1 MNTSSST
8 STSTPLKC
16 SNSNGRI
23 CIINTDNVPH
33 NGNLIQSHIFTIIQ
47 SSFSSS
53 VSSEKKE
60 DFIQFIKDR
69 VVFHNSMVD
78 RIVSQRPDSNGMVPR
93 CEPIPKKALVIEDL
107 SSDLPQVLSSSL
119 EYAEKFGV
127 SSILSYT

>member
-1 MNTSSST
+1 
-8 STSTPLKC
+8 
-16 SNSNGRI
+16 
-23 CIINTDNVPH
+23 
-33 NGNLIQSHIFTIIQ
+33 
-47 SSFSSS
+47 
-53 VSSEKKE
+53 
-60 DFIQFIKDR
+60 
-69 VVFHNSMVD
+69 MVD